1 MDKIENSVD
10 LMKTLRRSLDCEKFY
25 YLKDNHVKELIKQIN
40 EENSLS
46 STKEIRN
53 RLYNKIDV
61 AEELNT
67 TYNQKLSSLLNGS
80 TSNEFITVTLPST
93 NICEINKYLLLI

>member
-1 MDKIENSVD
+1 MNEEDNLKIDLNKAKNDLEKIENTVD
-10 LMKTLRRSLDCEKFY
+10 WIITLRRSLDCEKFY

-53 RLYNKIDV
+53 ILSNKIDF

-67 TYNQKLSSLLNGS
+67 TYNQKLSSLLNGL
-80 TSNEFITVTLPST
+80 T
-93 NICEINKYLLLI
+93 